1 MTPRT
6 GHEKDYPRNAML
18 AEVKRRLRHLGRSAR
33 KSLGQH
39 FLIDDVVLKDIVTAA
54 ELSPADTVLEIGP
67 GLGVLTRELAGRVGR
82 VVTVE
87 LDDNLAASLKK
98 EMAPYGNVTVINES
112 ILKLEP
118 ASLVSGHSGYKVV
131 ANLPYYITAAALRHL
146 LEASQ
151 PPALIVVM
159 VQKEVAEAIAAA
171 LGKLSLLAV
180 SIQFYGR
187 PQIVGYVPAS
197 AFYPVPKVDSAI
209 LKIVLNRRS
218 VVAVPDREGFF
229 RLVRAG
235 FSAPRKQLAGSL
247 ANGLG
252 VPKERVVAL
261 LREAAIDARRR
272 AETLSLEEWAGLWR
286 VYQGA
291 QPLC

>member
-1 MTPRT
+1 MTART
-6 GHEKDYPRNAML
+6 GHEKDYPHNAML
-18 AEVKRRLRHLGRSAR
+18 AEVKRRLRYLGRSAR

-39 FLIDDVVLKDIVTAA
+39 FLIDDAVLKDILTAA

-82 VVTVE
+82 VVAVE
-87 LDDNLAASLKK
+87 LDDNLAAALKK
-98 EMAPYGNVTVINES
+98 EMEPYGNVTVINES

-118 ASLVSGHSGYKVV
+118 ASLVGGHSGYKVV
-131 ANLPYYITAAALRHL
+131 ANLPYYITAVALRHL

-180 SIQFYGR
+180 SIQFYGH
-187 PQIVGYVPAS
+187 PQIVGYAPAS
-197 AFYPVPKVDSAI
+197 AFYPAPKVDSAI
-209 LKIVLNRRS
+209 LKIVLNQS
-218 VVAVPDREGFF
+218 PVVAVPDREGFF
-229 RLVRAG
+229 NLVRAG

-252 VPKERVVAL
+252 VSKEQAAAL
-261 LREAAIDARRR
+261 LAKAAIDARRR

-286 VYQGA
+286 VYREA